1 MNIFAPKTRF
11 GAACCALSL
20 LVSFVVGCT
29 PKENPE
35 PKPDPKPQDVAVT
48 DVTLSVEVTDI
59 IRLLRWLHGNKVTL
73 TDPIAA
79 DMDQNGVIDIF
90 DLGLLKRALLGK

>member
-35 PKPDPKPQDVAVT
+35 PKPDPTLMSREEFVA
-48 DVTLSVEVTDI
+48 
-59 IRLLRWLHGNKVTL
+59 R
-73 TDPIAA
+73 
-79 DMDQNGVIDIF
+79 ID
-90 DLGLLKRALLGK
+90 RASKGPVYEL